1 MTRSTLA
8 TLCQMLAPSEHIPK
22 GNAFGRRP
30 IEPQKQIAVA
40 VWALANQESCL
51 QISGLSLKVGRGRA
65 TRGLGDVGR
74 GDLGTWGRGD
84 VGTRGR
90 GDSGTQGREDF
101 ETRRR
106 AGIPGR
112 DKQIA
117 PNFWAELVKYFLLR
131 VKCKII

>member
-65 TRGLGDVGR
+65 TRGLGDVG
-74 GDLGTWGRGD
+74 
-84 VGTRGR
+84 TRGR

-117 PNFWAELVKYFLLR
+117 PNFWAELVKYFFLR